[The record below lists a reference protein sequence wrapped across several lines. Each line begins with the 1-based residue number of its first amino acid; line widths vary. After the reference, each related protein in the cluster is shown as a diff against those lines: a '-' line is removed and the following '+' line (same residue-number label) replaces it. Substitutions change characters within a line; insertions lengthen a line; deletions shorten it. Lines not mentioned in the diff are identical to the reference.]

1 MSNFLANQLDE
12 VITDIGVD
20 NFSAIVSDH
29 ASACAAAKRIIS
41 ERYKHILSIRC
52 IAHHVNLISTDICK
66 TIFAKEVI
74 SKCQKIVK
82 YFKQSHQAGEEL
94 REKITNEI
102 KGGGLKTY
110 VITRWTTAWDQCC
123 HRDGTGTWTGQD
135 GTVHGHGQ
143 KFFNFQDIGTF
154 ISCDHN
160 IYLFTLLL
168 IKKEILI
175 L

>member
-1 MSNFLANQLDE
+1 MYAFVIFTPDRKEIIHSVKNLSADSHTSNFLANQLDE

-66 TIFAKEVI
+66 TTFAKEVI

-110 VITRWTTAWDQCC
+110 VVTRWTTAWDCTNSILRLEQILKNV
-123 HRDGTGTWTGQD
+123 R
-135 GTVHGHGQ
+135 
-143 KFFNFQDIGTF
+143 
-154 ISCDHN
+154 
-160 IYLFTLLL
+160 
-168 IKKEILI
+168 KEIYFLRYI
-175 L
+175 FVY